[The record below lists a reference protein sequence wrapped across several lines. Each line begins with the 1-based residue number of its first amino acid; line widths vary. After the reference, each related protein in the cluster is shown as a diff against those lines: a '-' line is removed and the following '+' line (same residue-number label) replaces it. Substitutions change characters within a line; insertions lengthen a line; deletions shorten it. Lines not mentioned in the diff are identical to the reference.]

1 MDSNAPKTAM
11 PIVAGILSIVS
22 GAFKLLGLL
31 VLLAAGFLMPFS
43 TTRMNVANP
52 IVFFAVLGVLMF
64 ILGVLA
70 VVGGV
75 YTLQRKNF
83 GLSLAGAIAALLPFN
98 LLGLASV
105 ILVALSR
112 KEIEG

>member
-1 MDSNAPKTAM
+1 MDNNAPKTAM
-11 PIVAGILSIVS
+11 PIVAGILSIIS

-31 VLLAAGFLMPFS
+31 GLLAAGFLMPFS
-43 TTRMNVANP
+43 ATRMNVGNP
-52 IVFFAVLGVLMF
+52 IAFFAVVGVLLL

>member
-1 MDSNAPKTAM
+1 MDNNAPKTAM
-11 PIVAGILSIVS
+11 PIVAGILSIIS
-22 GAFKLLGLL
+22 GAFKLLGLIA
-31 VLLAAGFLMPFS
+31 VLAVGFLMPFS
-43 TTRMNVANP
+43 TTRMYRANP
-52 IVFFAVLGVLMF
+52 IVIFAVVGGLLVIF
-64 ILGVLA
+64 GVLA

-105 ILVALSR
+105 ILLALSR
-112 KEIEG
+112 KEFKG

>member
-1 MDSNAPKTAM
+1 MDNNAPKTAM
-11 PIVAGILSIVS
+11 PIVAGILSIIS

-31 VLLAAGFLMPFS
+31 VLLAVGFMMPFS
-43 TTRMNVANP
+43 TSRMNVANP
-52 IVFFAVLGVLMF
+52 IALFAVVGGLLV

-83 GLSLAGAIAALLPFN
+83 GLCLAGAIAALLPFDF
-98 LLGLASV
+98 LGLASV